1 MRKPSRQTLRLP
13 PSPSSNVEILI
24 WRQVFIVGLPQIAAG
39 WLVCVWSRCLC
50 SGSQDNA
57 RTLPT
62 QSVIFQRATS
72 PRDLCEISTEFWFRN
87 LTLKFGWNKGRG
99 LNMPCGARVSR
110 VIQSEPRLYIYTK
123 WSDLK
128 GRTQHARV
136 DLYLAL
142 FSMLWACTCRTRIRA
157 CGARVYIYSGQGIRP
172 YRAPLCILSPLG
184 GPSMCGICWK
194 Q

>member
-72 PRDLCEISTEFWFRN
+72 PRDLCEIFDRILIQKSDFEIWVKQR
-87 LTLKFGWNKGRG
+87 
-99 LNMPCGARVSR
+99 ARTKYAVWGPGISCDP
-110 VIQSEPRLYIYTK
+110 EWAAPLYIHQ

-128 GRTQHARV
+128 CRTQHARV

-172 YRAPLCILSPLG
+172 YRSPLCILSPLG